1 MNAYSLVDRRLRI
14 STPREIRSFFR
25 DDVARGLRQPQKT
38 IPPKY
43 FYDQQGSLLF
53 EEICRQPEYYL
64 TRTEAAILEA
74 YAAEII
80 DAVGDCAIVELG
92 SGSSVKTR
100 LLLDECQRRGYET
113 LYIPIDISASMLET
127 TARSLTTEYPCLQV
141 EALAADYF
149 TALTTLPT
157 SPRRLVLFLGSNL
170 GNFAPAEQAQLLA
183 CLAQALEVGDF
194 LLIGLDLRKQM
205 HIVEPAYNDAA
216 GVTAAFNLNLLQRMN
231 RELRATFD
239 VTAFSHVAFYNAEQ
253 HQIEMHL
260 RSERDQYVVIHDLD
274 MQTSFRTG
282 ETIHTE
288 ISRKFDLNE
297 VSDQLASFGFQARV
311 HWTDEHEWFAACL
324 FQLAKR
330 VDLTSK

>member
-1 MNAYSLVDRRLRI
+1 MNVYSLVDHRLRI
-14 STPREIRSFFR
+14 STPQEIRSFFR

-43 FYDQQGSLLF
+43 FYDHHGSLLF

-64 TRTEAAILEA
+64 TRTEAAILER
-74 YAAEII
+74 YAAAII
-80 DAVGDCAIVELG
+80 DAVGDCAIIELG

-100 LLLDECQRRGYET
+100 LLLDECQRRDYAT
-113 LYIPIDISASMLET
+113 TYVPIDISASMLEI
-127 TARSLTTEYPCLQV
+127 TARSLTAEYPRLQV

-149 TALTTLPT
+149 TALTTLPA

-170 GNFAPAEQAQLLA
+170 GNFAPGEQEQLLK
-183 CLAQALEVGDF
+183 CLTRALEVGDF
-194 LLIGLDLRKQM
+194 LLMGLDLRKQM
-205 HIVEPAYNDAA
+205 TIVEPAYNDAA

-239 VTAFSHVAFYNAEQ
+239 LAAFSHVAFYNAEQ
-253 HQIEMHL
+253 HQVEMHL

-288 ISRKFDLNE
+288 ISRKFDLDE
-297 VSDQLASFGFQARV
+297 VNTQLATFGFQPRAY
-311 HWTDEHEWFAACL
+311 WTDEHAWFAACL
-324 FQLAKR
+324 FQLARR
-330 VDLTSK
+330 VDFTP